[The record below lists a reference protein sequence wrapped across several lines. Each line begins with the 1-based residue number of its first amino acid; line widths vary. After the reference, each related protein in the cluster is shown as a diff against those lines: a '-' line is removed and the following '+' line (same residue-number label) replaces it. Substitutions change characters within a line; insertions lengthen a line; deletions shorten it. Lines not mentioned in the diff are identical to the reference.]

1 MRNKVRWLL
10 FLVVLIWGAVTVAN
24 GAPAKDAPVL
34 QQSHAWLVV
43 TTGAPQRTVLEKAGF
58 IIDPVVSH
66 HDGQGTSSIS
76 VEFLNGYL
84 ELIYPDS
91 TVSVSPALQAGAEKF
106 RLKSRWRE
114 TGYSPI
120 GIVFDRTPATPDS
133 FPFPTWKVTAGWM
146 DPGTFIEILTP
157 KATPKALSISIS
169 SHAGSAAEENAARSK
184 DPKTKAIFLHPN
196 GAHTLTAFK
205 VVAPSAD
212 ALPPAASYV
221 QQHGIMNFTVGDQW
235 ILDVTLD
242 SGAQH
247 ITKDL
252 RPTLPLIV
260 HY

>member
-1 MRNKVRWLL
+1 MIIRWLI
-10 FLVVLIWGAVTVAN
+10 FSVVLIWGAIAVAN
-24 GAPAKDAPVL
+24 GAPAKDAPIL
-34 QQSHAWLVV
+34 QQSHSWIVV
-43 TTGAPQRTVLEKAGF
+43 TPGAPERTALEKAGF
-58 IIDPVVSH
+58 RIDPAISH

-76 VEFLNGYL
+76 VEFLNGFL

-91 TVSVSPALQAGAEKF
+91 AVSVSPALQAGAEKF

-133 FPFPTWKVTAGWM
+133 FPFPTWKVTAEWM
-146 DPGTFIEILTP
+146 DPGTFIHILTP
-157 KATPKALSISIS
+157 KETPKALSISIS
-169 SHAGSAAEENAARSK
+169 PHTRSAAEENAERAK
-184 DPKTKAIFLHPN
+184 DPKNKAIFTHPN
-196 GAHTLTAFK
+196 GARTMTAFK

-212 ALPPAASYV
+212 ALPPAAAYV
-221 QQHGIMNFTVGDQW
+221 QQHELMNFTVGDQW

-252 RPTLPLIV
+252 RPTLPLVV